1 MRFKVHGIAFCMG
14 KESLEKLDKVEVGYN
29 KEVVTLLAY
38 DGRKLEGFVY
48 MPKIDTTM
56 EYLPSPRYLGVL
68 CKGARQANLDPAYIE
83 RLASRPVY
91 TSEGR
96 EDVQAARSERE
107 RARQTLME
115 VNSIGDIGRFE
126 SVPIDQDEVLSSSPF
141 GALHPS

>member
-1 MRFKVHGIAFCMG
+1 MG
-14 KESLEKLDKVEVGYN
+14 KESVEKLDKVEAGYN
-29 KEVVTLLAY
+29 KEMVTLLAY

-96 EDVQAARSERE
+96 EEVQVAREERE
-107 RARQTLME
+107 RVRQELTE
-115 VNSIGDIGRFE
+115 VS
-126 SVPIDQDEVLSSSPF
+126 SVVEMVVLGIS
-141 GALHPS
+141 